1 MGCKET
7 KVEHDY
13 AQQQRVATEVANL
26 LGNVSTTFATIAY
39 TTQVKTAAAHKER
52 DVRKQVVANVQL
64 FNNID
69 AFTDVY
75 ARAVRRSA
83 ATHTTNDRD
92 AVDNF
97 TAQSNYFNHTDCYS
111 IVQRKA
117 GEELYL
123 YCIMRRARSRYTID
137 GAPASKGDVAA
148 LLTPSA
154 ARTLLQPDNTVQLNA
169 AHGITHSVVVRTIA
183 LHNIQQVRAM
193 RRSVDF

>member
-1 MGCKET
+1 
-7 KVEHDY
+7 
-13 AQQQRVATEVANL
+13 
-26 LGNVSTTFATIAY
+26 
-39 TTQVKTAAAHKER
+39 
-52 DVRKQVVANVQL
+52 L

-92 AVDNF
+92 AVENF
-97 TAQSNYFNHTDCYS
+97 TAQSNYFNHTDCFS
-111 IVQRKA
+111 IVQRKG

-123 YCIMRRARSRYTID
+123 YCIMRRARSHYTID
-137 GAPASKGDVAA
+137 GVAATKGDVAA

-154 ARTLLQPDNTVQLNA
+154 AHTLLQPSNTVQLNET
-169 AHGITHSVVVRTIA
+169 HGITHSVVVRTIA

-193 RRSVDF
+193 RRSVNF